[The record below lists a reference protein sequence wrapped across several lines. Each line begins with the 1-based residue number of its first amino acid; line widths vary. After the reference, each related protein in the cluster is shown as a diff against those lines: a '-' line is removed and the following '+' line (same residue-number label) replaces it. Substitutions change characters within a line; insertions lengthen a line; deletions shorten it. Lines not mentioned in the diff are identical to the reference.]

1 MGWINY
7 HRDYIMMKINKEPF
21 PLFLIIAVI
30 ITREQTDLLIVFA
43 LFLFGERNYEKKKN

>member
-7 HRDYIMMKINKEPF
+7 HRDYYTNENQQRTFSP
-21 PLFLIIAVI
+21 FLIIAVI

-43 LFLFGERNYEKKKN
+43 LFLFGGRNYEKKKN

>member
-1 MGWINY
+1 
-7 HRDYIMMKINKEPF
+7 MKINKEPF

-43 LFLFGERNYEKKKN
+43 LFLFGGRNYEKKKN